1 MNIQMIAFTE
11 KGYRLAEELRTRWI
25 TASDTLCSVNAVDQ
39 DASRIGVGGQKAL
52 WHSDSA
58 VDQDVSRRGGGEQQ
72 VAGLSED
79 LYSSY
84 RGSSKELSQPPRIEL
99 HAKTEALPAISDPR
113 SLQDIVGEWFTK
125 PTGDTDVKRVSASD
139 FEEKPETCALGAGGL
154 EHGFESEKSD
164 ACEMDERTRDAGT
177 RRHPCD
183 AIIFVGATGIAVRAI
198 APFIHGKAVDPA
210 VLVIDE
216 AGRYVISLLSGH
228 LGGANALARTA
239 ASLIEAEPI
248 ITTATDAE
256 SAFAVDTF
264 AKENGFLLTDLRK
277 AKEVSAKVLRGEKL
291 RIYSDIPMER
301 LVQRPARHEAELVSA
316 QDIDRADIVIS
327 YRTHILK
334 PASEPDTGASDRPSD
349 ASETQHPAYQNA
361 ELSDARTDA
370 VQVHALLDRDSAASG
385 SLGISAHPA
394 EKSSQ
399 AIGLRLI
406 AKRVH
411 VGLGARKGVTQAEVA
426 AAVATCL
433 EDAGIDPR
441 AVVAIA
447 SIDLK
452 KQEAGILAYSYESG
466 VPFVTYTA
474 EELRTVEGAFAGSS
488 FVQSV
493 TGVANVCERAA
504 AYAAGRSGH
513 AEVLVHKTIHGNVT
527 TAVAVEA

>member
-25 TASDTLCSVNAVDQ
+25 TASDTLCSANAVDQ
-39 DASRIGVGGQKAL
+39 DASRRADRGQKAVG
-52 WHSDSA
+52 A
-58 VDQDVSRRGGGEQQ
+58 V
-72 VAGLSED
+72 
-79 LYSSY
+79 
-84 RGSSKELSQPPRIEL
+84 SQPLRIEL

-113 SLQDIVGEWFTK
+113 SLHEIVAEWFTK
-125 PTGDTDVKRVSASD
+125 SESNASMADTSVSDSKEDAETGAAGSGGAKRAWISENSCRYTSSECMGSD
-139 FEEKPETCALGAGGL
+139 
-154 EHGFESEKSD
+154 HS
-164 ACEMDERTRDAGT
+164 
-177 RRHPCD
+177 CD

-198 APFIHGKAVDPA
+198 APFICGKAVDPA

-301 LVQRPARHEAELVSA
+301 LVQRPARHEAELVPA

-334 PASEPDTGASDRPSD
+334 PAE
-349 ASETQHPAYQNA
+349 N
-361 ELSDARTDA
+361 
-370 VQVHALLDRDSAASG
+370 
-385 SLGISAHPA
+385 
-394 EKSSQ
+394 SSQ

-441 AVVAIA
+441 AVAA
-447 SIDLK
+447 LESIDLK

-474 EELRTVEGAFAGSS
+474 EELRTVEGAFVGSS

-504 AYAAGRSGH
+504 VYAAGRSGH

>member
-1 MNIQMIAFTE
+1 MNIQIIAFTE
-11 KGYRLAEELRTRWI
+11 KGYRLAEELRVRWI
-25 TASDTLCSVNAVDQ
+25 TAP
-39 DASRIGVGGQKAL
+39 DAWSSAN
-52 WHSDSA
+52 A
-58 VDQDVSRRGGGEQQ
+58 VDQDVSRSGARGQQ
-72 VAGLSED
+72 AVCPAA
-79 LYSSY
+79 
-84 RGSSKELSQPPRIEL
+84 QPPRIEL

-113 SLQDIVGEWFTK
+113 SLCDIVEEWFTK
-125 PTGDTDVKRVSASD
+125 
-139 FEEKPETCALGAGGL
+139 
-154 EHGFESEKSD
+154 SEV
-164 ACEMDERTRDAGT
+164 
-177 RRHPCD
+177 D

-198 APFIHGKAVDPA
+198 APFICGKTVDPA

-228 LGGANALARTA
+228 LGGANALARMA

-301 LVQRPARHEAELVSA
+301 LVQRPARHEAELVPA

-327 YRTHILK
+327 YQTHILK
-334 PASEPDTGASDRPSD
+334 
-349 ASETQHPAYQNA
+349 
-361 ELSDARTDA
+361 
-370 VQVHALLDRDSAASG
+370 
-385 SLGISAHPA
+385 PA

-441 AVVAIA
+441 AVVALA

-452 KQEAGILAYSYESG
+452 KQEAGILAYSYECG

>member
-11 KGYRLAEELRTRWI
+11 KGYRLAEQLRTRWI
-25 TASDTLCSVNAVDQ
+25 TASDTLGSANAVDQ
-39 DASRIGVGGQKAL
+39 DASRTGGGGQEAL
-52 WHSDSA
+52 WRSDPA
-58 VDQDVSRRGGGEQQ
+58 VDQDVSRAAVGGQQ
-72 VAGLSED
+72 AAGLSED
-79 LYSSY
+79 LHLSY
-84 RGSSKELSQPPRIEL
+84 RGSSKEVSQPPRIEL

-125 PTGDTDVKRVSASD
+125 PADDTDGKRVSLSD
-139 FEEKPETCALGAGGL
+139 FEEKPEICALGAGGL
-154 EHGFESEKSD
+154 EHGFESEKSG
-164 ACEMDERTRDAGT
+164 ACEMDARTRDAGT
-177 RRHPCD
+177 RHPCD

-198 APFIHGKAVDPA
+198 APFICGKAVDPA

-301 LVQRPARHEAELVSA
+301 LVQRPARHEAELVPA
-316 QDIDRADIVIS
+316 QEIDRADIVIS
-327 YRTHILK
+327 YRTK
-334 PASEPDTGASDRPSD
+334 
-349 ASETQHPAYQNA
+349 
-361 ELSDARTDA
+361 
-370 VQVHALLDRDSAASG
+370 LLN
-385 SLGISAHPA
+385 
-394 EKSSQ
+394 Q
-399 AIGLRLI
+399 ATGLRLI

-441 AVVAIA
+441 AVVALA

-513 AEVLVHKTIHGNVT
+513 AEVLVHKTIHGSVT

>member
-11 KGYRLAEELRTRWI
+11 KGYRLAEQLRTRWI
-25 TASDTLCSVNAVDQ
+25 TTADTLSSANAVDQ
-39 DASRIGVGGQKAL
+39 DASRAGGGQ
-52 WHSDSA
+52 
-58 VDQDVSRRGGGEQQ
+58 
-72 VAGLSED
+72 
-79 LYSSY
+79 
-84 RGSSKELSQPPRIEL
+84 PPCIEL

-125 PTGDTDVKRVSASD
+125 SA
-139 FEEKPETCALGAGGL
+139 A
-154 EHGFESEKSD
+154 
-164 ACEMDERTRDAGT
+164 
-177 RRHPCD
+177 D

-198 APFIHGKAVDPA
+198 APFICGKAVDPA

-301 LVQRPARHEAELVSA
+301 LVQRPARHEAELIPA

-334 PASEPDTGASDRPSD
+334 
-349 ASETQHPAYQNA
+349 
-361 ELSDARTDA
+361 
-370 VQVHALLDRDSAASG
+370 
-385 SLGISAHPA
+385 PA

-441 AVVAIA
+441 AVVALA

-474 EELRTVEGAFAGSS
+474 EEIRTVEGAFAGSS

>member
-11 KGYRLAEELRTRWI
+11 KGYRLAEQLRARWI
-25 TASDTLCSVNAVDQ
+25 TASDTLCSANAVDQ
-39 DASRIGVGGQKAL
+39 DASRTAAGG
-52 WHSDSA
+52 
-58 VDQDVSRRGGGEQQ
+58 QQ
-72 VAGLSED
+72 VAGFSED
-79 LYSSY
+79 LHSSY
-84 RGSSKELSQPPRIEL
+84 RGSSKEVSQPPRIEL
-99 HAKTEALPAISDPR
+99 HAKTEALPAIFDPR
-113 SLQDIVGEWFTK
+113 CLQDIVGEWFTK
-125 PTGDTDVKRVSASD
+125 PTGDTEGKRVSASSS
-139 FEEKPETCALGAGGL
+139 EEESGACVSGADGG
-154 EHGFESEKSD
+154 D
-164 ACEMDERTRDAGT
+164 RQ
-177 RRHPCD
+177 CD

-198 APFIHGKAVDPA
+198 APFICGKTVDPA

-301 LVQRPARHEAELVSA
+301 LVQRPARHEAELVPA

-334 PASEPDTGASDRPSD
+334 PASEPDAGASDRPSD

-370 VQVHALLDRDSAASG
+370 VQVHSLLDRDSAASG
-385 SLGISAHPA
+385 SLGISVHPT

-441 AVVAIA
+441 AVVALA

>member
-11 KGYRLAEELRTRWI
+11 KGYRLAEQLRARWI
-25 TASDTLCSVNAVDQ
+25 TAPDMET
-39 DASRIGVGGQKAL
+39 
-52 WHSDSA
+52 
-58 VDQDVSRRGGGEQQ
+58 
-72 VAGLSED
+72 
-79 LYSSY
+79 
-84 RGSSKELSQPPRIEL
+84 PRIEL

-125 PTGDTDVKRVSASD
+125 PAGDTVEMSVSLSD
-139 FEEKPETCALGAGGL
+139 DEEKPE
-154 EHGFESEKSD
+154 SD
-164 ACEMDERTRDAGT
+164 R
-177 RRHPCD
+177 PCD

-239 ASLIEAEPI
+239 AALIEAEPI

-301 LVQRPARHEAELVSA
+301 LVQRPARHEAELVPA
-316 QDIDRADIVIS
+316 QNIDHADIIIS
-327 YRTHILK
+327 YRTRILK
-334 PASEPDTGASDRPSD
+334 PASEPNVDDRPVK
-349 ASETQHPAYQNA
+349 ASETQHP
-361 ELSDARTDA
+361 L
-370 VQVHALLDRDSAASG
+370 
-385 SLGISAHPA
+385 
-394 EKSSQ
+394 EKMSQ
-399 AIGLRLI
+399 GIGLRLI

-441 AVVAIA
+441 AVVDLV

-452 KQEAGILAYSYESG
+452 KQEAGILAYSYERG

-474 EELRTVEGAFAGSS
+474 EELRTVEGAFAGSN

-504 AYAAGRSGH
+504 AFAAGRSGH

>member
-11 KGYRLAEELRTRWI
+11 KGYRLAEQLRARWI
-25 TASDTLCSVNAVDQ
+25 TASDTLCSANAVDQ
-39 DASRIGVGGQKAL
+39 DASRPAAGGQQA
-52 WHSDSA
+52 
-58 VDQDVSRRGGGEQQ
+58 
-72 VAGLSED
+72 AGLSED
-79 LYSSY
+79 LHSSC
-84 RGSSKELSQPPRIEL
+84 RGSSKEVSQPPRIEL

-125 PTGDTDVKRVSASD
+125 PTGGTDGKRVSASSS
-139 FEEKPETCALGAGGL
+139 EEEARACVSGAGG
-154 EHGFESEKSD
+154 SD
-164 ACEMDERTRDAGT
+164 RQ
-177 RRHPCD
+177 CD

-198 APFIHGKAVDPA
+198 APFICGKAVDPA

-301 LVQRPARHEAELVSA
+301 LVQRPARHEAELVPA

-327 YRTHILK
+327 YRTYILK
-334 PASEPDTGASDRPSD
+334 PAE
-349 ASETQHPAYQNA
+349 N
-361 ELSDARTDA
+361 
-370 VQVHALLDRDSAASG
+370 
-385 SLGISAHPA
+385 
-394 EKSSQ
+394 SSQ

-441 AVVAIA
+441 AVVALA

-474 EELRTVEGAFAGSS
+474 EELRTVEGAFVGSS

>member
-11 KGYRLAEELRTRWI
+11 KGYRLAEQLRERWI
-25 TASDTLCSVNAVDQ
+25 TASDAWCSANE
-39 DASRIGVGGQKAL
+39 
-52 WHSDSA
+52 
-58 VDQDVSRRGGGEQQ
+58 VDQDVSRTAAGVQQ
-72 VAGLSED
+72 AAWPANA
-79 LYSSY
+79 
-84 RGSSKELSQPPRIEL
+84 SQPPRIEL

-113 SLQDIVGEWFTK
+113 SLHEIVAEWFTK
-125 PTGDTDVKRVSASD
+125 PAADR
-139 FEEKPETCALGAGGL
+139 
-154 EHGFESEKSD
+154 
-164 ACEMDERTRDAGT
+164 
-177 RRHPCD
+177 PCD

-198 APFIHGKAVDPA
+198 APFISGKSVDPA

-239 ASLIEAEPI
+239 ASLIGAEPV

-256 SAFAVDTF
+256 GAFAVDTF

-301 LVQRPARHEAELVSA
+301 LVQRPARHEAELVPA
-316 QDIDRADIVIS
+316 QEIGRADIIIS
-327 YRTHILK
+327 YRTHMLN
-334 PASEPDTGASDRPSD
+334 PALPACNTDETASD
-349 ASETQHPAYQNA
+349 HPADAIQ
-361 ELSDARTDA
+361 LS
-370 VQVHALLDRDSAASG
+370 LSE
-385 SLGISAHPA
+385 HP
-394 EKSSQ
+394 STMQSQ
-399 AIGLRLI
+399 AIGLRLV
-406 AKRVH
+406 AKRIH

-426 AAVATCL
+426 AAVASCL

-441 AVVAIA
+441 AVVALD

-474 EELRTVEGAFAGSS
+474 EELRTVEGAFASSS

-504 AYAAGRSGH
+504 AFAAGRNGH

>member
-11 KGYRLAEELRTRWI
+11 KGYRLAEQLRTRWI
-25 TASDTLCSVNAVDQ
+25 TASDTLGSANAVDQ
-39 DASRIGVGGQKAL
+39 DASRTGGGGQEAL
-52 WHSDSA
+52 WHSDSV
-58 VDQDVSRRGGGEQQ
+58 VDQDVSRAAVGGQQ
-72 VAGLSED
+72 AAGLSED
-79 LYSSY
+79 LHLSY
-84 RGSSKELSQPPRIEL
+84 RGSSKEVSQPTRIEL

-125 PTGDTDVKRVSASD
+125 PADDTDGKRVSLSD
-139 FEEKPETCALGAGGL
+139 FEEKPEICALGAGGL
-154 EHGFESEKSD
+154 EHGFESEKSG
-164 ACEMDERTRDAGT
+164 ACEMDARTRDAGT
-177 RRHPCD
+177 RHPCD

-277 AKEVSAKVLRGEKL
+277 AKDVSAKVLRGEKL

-301 LVQRPARHEAELVSA
+301 LVQRPARHEAELVPA
-316 QDIDRADIVIS
+316 QEIDRADIVIS
-327 YRTHILK
+327 YRTK
-334 PASEPDTGASDRPSD
+334 
-349 ASETQHPAYQNA
+349 
-361 ELSDARTDA
+361 
-370 VQVHALLDRDSAASG
+370 LLN
-385 SLGISAHPA
+385 
-394 EKSSQ
+394 Q
-399 AIGLRLI
+399 ATGLRLI

-441 AVVAIA
+441 AVVALA

-513 AEVLVHKTIHGNVT
+513 AEVLVHKTIHGSVT

>member
-11 KGYRLAEELRTRWI
+11 KGYRLAEQLRTRWI
-25 TASDTLCSVNAVDQ
+25 TASDTLGSANAVDQ
-39 DASRIGVGGQKAL
+39 DASRRAAGGQQAL
-52 WHSDSA
+52 WHSDPA
-58 VDQDVSRRGGGEQQ
+58 VDQDVSRAAVGGQQ
-72 VAGLSED
+72 AAGLSED
-79 LYSSY
+79 LRSSY
-84 RGSSKELSQPPRIEL
+84 RGPSKEVSQPSRIEL

-125 PTGDTDVKRVSASD
+125 PTGGTDGKRVSLSD
-139 FEEKPETCALGAGGL
+139 FEEKPEICALGAGGL
-154 EHGFESEKSD
+154 EHGFESEKSG
-164 ACEMDERTRDAGT
+164 ACEMDARTRDAGT
-177 RRHPCD
+177 RHPCD

-198 APFIHGKAVDPA
+198 APFICGKAVDPA

-239 ASLIEAEPI
+239 ASLIDAEPI

-301 LVQRPARHEAELVSA
+301 LVQRPARHEAELVPA
-316 QDIDRADIVIS
+316 QEIDRADIVIS
-327 YRTHILK
+327 YRTK
-334 PASEPDTGASDRPSD
+334 
-349 ASETQHPAYQNA
+349 
-361 ELSDARTDA
+361 
-370 VQVHALLDRDSAASG
+370 LLNQG
-385 SLGISAHPA
+385 T
-394 EKSSQ
+394 
-399 AIGLRLI
+399 GLRLI

-441 AVVAIA
+441 AVVALA

-452 KQEAGILAYSYESG
+452 KQEAGILAYSYECG

-513 AEVLVHKTIHGNVT
+513 AEVLVHKTIHGSVT

>member
-1 MNIQMIAFTE
+1 MKIQMIAFTE

-25 TASDTLCSVNAVDQ
+25 TAPDACDSANAVDQ
-39 DASRIGVGGQKAL
+39 DASRTPAGGLQAA
-52 WHSDSA
+52 WPA
-58 VDQDVSRRGGGEQQ
+58 
-72 VAGLSED
+72 A
-79 LYSSY
+79 
-84 RGSSKELSQPPRIEL
+84 QPPRIEL
-99 HAKTEALPAISDPR
+99 HAKTEALPAISDSR
-113 SLQDIVGEWFTK
+113 SLHDIVGEWFTK
-125 PTGDTDVKRVSASD
+125 PAGDTDETGGSRSD
-139 FEEKPETCALGAGGL
+139 SEEK
-154 EHGFESEKSD
+154 SER
-164 ACEMDERTRDAGT
+164 CAGT
-177 RRHPCD
+177 ERPCD

-239 ASLIEAEPI
+239 ASLIEAEPV

-301 LVQRPARHEAELVSA
+301 LVQRPARHEAELVPA
-316 QDIDRADIVIS
+316 QDIDRADIIIS
-327 YRTHILK
+327 YRAK
-334 PASEPDTGASDRPSD
+334 
-349 ASETQHPAYQNA
+349 
-361 ELSDARTDA
+361 
-370 VQVHALLDRDSAASG
+370 LLN
-385 SLGISAHPA
+385 
-394 EKSSQ
+394 Q
-399 AIGLRLI
+399 ATGLRLI

-441 AVVAIA
+441 AVVDLV

-452 KQEAGILAYSYESG
+452 KQEAGILAYSYESD
-466 VPFVTYTA
+466 VPFVTFTA
-474 EELRTVEGAFAGSS
+474 EELRSVEGAFADSS

-504 AYAAGRSGH
+504 AFAAGRSGH

>member
-11 KGYRLAEELRTRWI
+11 KGYRLAEQLRTRWI
-25 TASDTLCSVNAVDQ
+25 TTPAALCVDNAVDQ
-39 DASRIGVGGQKAL
+39 DVFRAGGGGQQA
-52 WHSDSA
+52 
-58 VDQDVSRRGGGEQQ
+58 
-72 VAGLSED
+72 AGLSEV
-79 LYSSY
+79 
-84 RGSSKELSQPPRIEL
+84 SQPPYIEL

-113 SLQDIVGEWFTK
+113 SLQDIVAEWFAK
-125 PTGDTDVKRVSASD
+125 PTGGTDGKRVSASSS
-139 FEEKPETCALGAGGL
+139 EEEAGVCISGAGG
-154 EHGFESEKSD
+154 SD
-164 ACEMDERTRDAGT
+164 RQ
-177 RRHPCD
+177 CD

-198 APFIHGKAVDPA
+198 APFICGKAVDPA

-216 AGRYVISLLSGH
+216 AGRHVISLLSGH

-256 SAFAVDTF
+256 SAFTVDIF

-277 AKEVSAKVLRGEKL
+277 AKKVSAKVLRGEKL

-316 QDIDRADIVIS
+316 QDSDRADIVIS

-334 PASEPDTGASDRPSD
+334 PASEPDASASDRPSD
-349 ASETQHPAYQNA
+349 ASET
-361 ELSDARTDA
+361 RTDA
-370 VQVHALLDRDSAASG
+370 VQVHSLLDRDSAASG
-385 SLGISAHPA
+385 SLGISVHPT

-441 AVVAIA
+441 AVVALA

>member
-25 TASDTLCSVNAVDQ
+25 TASDTLGSANAVDRDASRRAAGGQEALWHSEPAVDQ
-39 DASRIGVGGQKAL
+39 DASRAAVGGQQA
-52 WHSDSA
+52 
-58 VDQDVSRRGGGEQQ
+58 
-72 VAGLSED
+72 AGLSED
-79 LYSSY
+79 LHLSY
-84 RGSSKELSQPPRIEL
+84 RGSSKEVSQPPRIEL

-125 PTGDTDVKRVSASD
+125 PADDTDGKRVSLSD
-139 FEEKPETCALGAGGL
+139 FEEKPEICALGAGGL
-154 EHGFESEKSD
+154 EHGFESEKSG
-164 ACEMDERTRDAGT
+164 ACEMDARTRDAGT
-177 RRHPCD
+177 RHPCD

-198 APFIHGKAVDPA
+198 APFICGKAVDPA

-327 YRTHILK
+327 YRTK
-334 PASEPDTGASDRPSD
+334 
-349 ASETQHPAYQNA
+349 
-361 ELSDARTDA
+361 
-370 VQVHALLDRDSAASG
+370 LLN
-385 SLGISAHPA
+385 
-394 EKSSQ
+394 Q
-399 AIGLRLI
+399 ATGLRLI

-441 AVVAIA
+441 AVVALA

-474 EELRTVEGAFAGSS
+474 EELQTVEGAFAGSS

-513 AEVLVHKTIHGNVT
+513 AEVLVHKTIHGSVT

>member
-25 TASDTLCSVNAVDQ
+25 TASDTLGSANAVDQ
-39 DASRIGVGGQKAL
+39 DASRTGGGGQEAL
-52 WHSDSA
+52 WHSDSV
-58 VDQDVSRRGGGEQQ
+58 VDQDVSRAAVGGQQ
-72 VAGLSED
+72 AAGLSED
-79 LYSSY
+79 LHLSY
-84 RGSSKELSQPPRIEL
+84 RGSSKEVSQPTRIEL

-125 PTGDTDVKRVSASD
+125 PADDTDGKRVSLSD
-139 FEEKPETCALGAGGL
+139 FEEKPEICALGAGGL
-154 EHGFESEKSD
+154 EHGFESEKSG
-164 ACEMDERTRDAGT
+164 ACEMDARTRDAGT
-177 RRHPCD
+177 RHPCD

-301 LVQRPARHEAELVSA
+301 LVHRPARHEAELVPA

-327 YRTHILK
+327 YRTK
-334 PASEPDTGASDRPSD
+334 
-349 ASETQHPAYQNA
+349 
-361 ELSDARTDA
+361 
-370 VQVHALLDRDSAASG
+370 LLN
-385 SLGISAHPA
+385 
-394 EKSSQ
+394 Q
-399 AIGLRLI
+399 ATGLRLI

-441 AVVAIA
+441 AVVALA

-513 AEVLVHKTIHGNVT
+513 AEVLVHKTIHGSVT

>member
-1 MNIQMIAFTE
+1 MKIQMIAFTE
-11 KGYRLAEELRTRWI
+11 KGYRLAEELRARWI
-25 TASDTLCSVNAVDQ
+25 TAP
-39 DASRIGVGGQKAL
+39 DAWSSAN
-52 WHSDSA
+52 A
-58 VDQDVSRRGGGEQQ
+58 VDQDVSRSGARGQQ
-72 VAGLSED
+72 AVCPAA
-79 LYSSY
+79 
-84 RGSSKELSQPPRIEL
+84 QPPRIEL

-113 SLQDIVGEWFTK
+113 SLHDIVGEWFTK
-125 PTGDTDVKRVSASD
+125 PAGDTDETGASRPD
-139 FEEKPETCALGAGGL
+139 FEEK
-154 EHGFESEKSD
+154 SER
-164 ACEMDERTRDAGT
+164 CAGT
-177 RRHPCD
+177 EHPCD

-198 APFIHGKAVDPA
+198 APFITGKAVDPA

-216 AGRYVISLLSGH
+216 VGRYVISLLSGH

-239 ASLIEAEPI
+239 AALIEAEPI

-301 LVQRPARHEAELVSA
+301 LVQRPARHEAELVPA
-316 QDIDRADIVIS
+316 QDIDHADIIIS

-334 PASEPDTGASDRPSD
+334 PASGADAYDRPSD
-349 ASETQHPAYQNA
+349 ASETQHPEYQNA
-361 ELSDARTDA
+361 ELSEARSDA
-370 VQVHALLDRDSAASG
+370 VQIHPLVDRDSAASA
-385 SLGISAHPA
+385 SLGISEHPS
-394 EKSSQ
+394 EKTSR

-433 EDAGIDPR
+433 KDAGIDPR
-441 AVVAIA
+441 AVVALA

-504 AYAAGRSGH
+504 AFAAGRSGH
-513 AEVLVHKTIHGNVT
+513 AEVMVHKTIHGNVT

>member
-11 KGYRLAEELRTRWI
+11 KGYRLAEQLRTRWI
-25 TASDTLCSVNAVDQ
+25 TTADTLSSANAVDR
-39 DASRIGVGGQKAL
+39 DASRAGGGQ
-52 WHSDSA
+52 
-58 VDQDVSRRGGGEQQ
+58 
-72 VAGLSED
+72 
-79 LYSSY
+79 
-84 RGSSKELSQPPRIEL
+84 PPCIEL
-99 HAKTEALPAISDPR
+99 HAKTEALPEISDPR
-113 SLQDIVGEWFTK
+113 SLHDIVGEWFTK
-125 PTGDTDVKRVSASD
+125 SA
-139 FEEKPETCALGAGGL
+139 A
-154 EHGFESEKSD
+154 
-164 ACEMDERTRDAGT
+164 
-177 RRHPCD
+177 D

-198 APFIHGKAVDPA
+198 APFICGKAVDPA

-228 LGGANALARTA
+228 LGGANALARAA
-239 ASLIEAEPI
+239 ASLIDAEPI

-301 LVQRPARHEAELVSA
+301 LVQRPARHEAELVPA
-316 QDIDRADIVIS
+316 QEIDHADIVIS

-334 PASEPDTGASDRPSD
+334 
-349 ASETQHPAYQNA
+349 
-361 ELSDARTDA
+361 
-370 VQVHALLDRDSAASG
+370 
-385 SLGISAHPA
+385 PA

-433 EDAGIDPR
+433 EDAGIDQR
-441 AVVAIA
+441 AVVALA

>member
-11 KGYRLAEELRTRWI
+11 KGYRLAEQLRTRWI
-25 TASDTLCSVNAVDQ
+25 TASDTLCSANAVDR
-39 DASRIGVGGQKAL
+39 DASRA
-52 WHSDSA
+52 
-58 VDQDVSRRGGGEQQ
+58 GGG
-72 VAGLSED
+72 
-79 LYSSY
+79 
-84 RGSSKELSQPPRIEL
+84 QPPRIEL

-113 SLQDIVGEWFTK
+113 SLHEIVAEWFTK
-125 PTGDTDVKRVSASD
+125 PADDTDGKSVSLSD
-139 FEEKPETCALGAGGL
+139 FEEKPEICALGAGGL
-154 EHGFESEKSD
+154 EHGFESEKSG
-164 ACEMDERTRDAGT
+164 ACEMDARTRDAGT
-177 RRHPCD
+177 RHPCD

-198 APFIHGKAVDPA
+198 APFICGKAVDPA

-301 LVQRPARHEAELVSA
+301 LVQRPARHEAELIPA
-316 QDIDRADIVIS
+316 QEIDRADIVIS

-334 PASEPDTGASDRPSD
+334 
-349 ASETQHPAYQNA
+349 
-361 ELSDARTDA
+361 
-370 VQVHALLDRDSAASG
+370 
-385 SLGISAHPA
+385 PA

-433 EDAGIDPR
+433 EDADIDPR
-441 AVVAIA
+441 AVVALA

>member
-11 KGYRLAEELRTRWI
+11 KGYRLAEQLRTRWI
-25 TASDTLCSVNAVDQ
+25 TTPDMLCSANAVDQ
-39 DASRIGVGGQKAL
+39 DASRSAAGGQQALWRSDPAVNQDASRRAAGGQKAV
-52 WHSDSA
+52 WA
-58 VDQDVSRRGGGEQQ
+58 V
-72 VAGLSED
+72 
-79 LYSSY
+79 
-84 RGSSKELSQPPRIEL
+84 SQPPRIEL

-125 PTGDTDVKRVSASD
+125 SA
-139 FEEKPETCALGAGGL
+139 AN
-154 EHGFESEKSD
+154 
-164 ACEMDERTRDAGT
+164 
-177 RRHPCD
+177 

-198 APFIHGKAVDPA
+198 APFICGKTVDPA

-228 LGGANALARTA
+228 LGGANVLARTA

-334 PASEPDTGASDRPSD
+334 SASEPDAGASDRPSD

-370 VQVHALLDRDSAASG
+370 VQIHHLVDRDSEPSTASG
-385 SLGISAHPA
+385 SLGVSAHPS
-394 EKSSQ
+394 EKASQ

-441 AVVAIA
+441 AVVALA

>member
-11 KGYRLAEELRTRWI
+11 KGYRLAEQLRARWI
-25 TASDTLCSVNAVDQ
+25 TAPDMET
-39 DASRIGVGGQKAL
+39 
-52 WHSDSA
+52 
-58 VDQDVSRRGGGEQQ
+58 
-72 VAGLSED
+72 
-79 LYSSY
+79 
-84 RGSSKELSQPPRIEL
+84 PRIEL

-125 PTGDTDVKRVSASD
+125 PAGDTVEMSVSLSD
-139 FEEKPETCALGAGGL
+139 DEEKPE
-154 EHGFESEKSD
+154 SD
-164 ACEMDERTRDAGT
+164 R
-177 RRHPCD
+177 PCD

-239 ASLIEAEPI
+239 ASLIEAKPI

-301 LVQRPARHEAELVSA
+301 LVQRPARHEAELVPA
-316 QDIDRADIVIS
+316 QDIDHADIIIS
-327 YRTHILK
+327 YRTRILK
-334 PASEPDTGASDRPSD
+334 PASEPNVDDRPVK
-349 ASETQHPAYQNA
+349 ASETQHP
-361 ELSDARTDA
+361 L
-370 VQVHALLDRDSAASG
+370 
-385 SLGISAHPA
+385 
-394 EKSSQ
+394 EKMSQ
-399 AIGLRLI
+399 GIGLRLI

-441 AVVAIA
+441 AVVDLV

-452 KQEAGILAYSYESG
+452 KQEAGILAYSYERG

-474 EELRTVEGAFAGSS
+474 EELRTVEGAFAGSN

-504 AYAAGRSGH
+504 AFAAGRSGH

>member
-25 TASDTLCSVNAVDQ
+25 TASDTLCSANAVDQ
-39 DASRIGVGGQKAL
+39 DASQA
-52 WHSDSA
+52 
-58 VDQDVSRRGGGEQQ
+58 GGGGQQ
-72 VAGLSED
+72 VADLSED
-79 LYSSY
+79 LYSSH

-113 SLQDIVGEWFTK
+113 SLQDIVGEWFAK
-125 PTGDTDVKRVSASD
+125 PTGGTDGKRVSASGS
-139 FEEKPETCALGAGGL
+139 EEEAGACVSGTGG
-154 EHGFESEKSD
+154 SD
-164 ACEMDERTRDAGT
+164 RS
-177 RRHPCD
+177 CD

-334 PASEPDTGASDRPSD
+334 PA
-349 ASETQHPAYQNA
+349 
-361 ELSDARTDA
+361 
-370 VQVHALLDRDSAASG
+370 
-385 SLGISAHPA
+385 

-441 AVVAIA
+441 AVVALA

-452 KQEAGILAYSYESG
+452 KQETGILAYSYESG

>member
-1 MNIQMIAFTE
+1 MKIQMIAFTE
-11 KGYRLAEELRTRWI
+11 KGYRLAEQLRMRWI
-25 TASDTLCSVNAVDQ
+25 TAPATLDAANAVDQ
-39 DASRIGVGGQKAL
+39 DASRAAARGL
-52 WHSDSA
+52 
-58 VDQDVSRRGGGEQQ
+58 QDAWPAAQS
-72 VAGLSED
+72 
-79 LYSSY
+79 
-84 RGSSKELSQPPRIEL
+84 PRIEL

-113 SLQDIVGEWFTK
+113 SLHDIVAEWFTK
-125 PTGDTDVKRVSASD
+125 SEGDMDRTSVSLSVSEEESDVCV
-139 FEEKPETCALGAGGL
+139 PGAGGP
-154 EHGFESEKSD
+154 EHGLESEKSA
-164 ACEMDERTRDAGT
+164 ACEMGEMARDAGT
-177 RRHPCD
+177 RHPCD

-198 APFIHGKAVDPA
+198 APFITGKAVDPA

-228 LGGANALARTA
+228 LGGANALAHTA

-291 RIYSDIPMER
+291 RIYSDIPMEL
-301 LVQRPARHEAELVSA
+301 LVQRPARHEAELVPA
-316 QDIDRADIVIS
+316 QEIDRADIIIS
-327 YRTHILK
+327 YRAK
-334 PASEPDTGASDRPSD
+334 
-349 ASETQHPAYQNA
+349 
-361 ELSDARTDA
+361 
-370 VQVHALLDRDSAASG
+370 LLN
-385 SLGISAHPA
+385 
-394 EKSSQ
+394 Q
-399 AIGLRLI
+399 ATGLRLI

-433 EDAGIDPR
+433 EDTGIDPR
-441 AVVAIA
+441 AVVDLV

-504 AYAAGRSGH
+504 AFAAGRSGH

>member
-11 KGYRLAEELRTRWI
+11 KGYRLAEQLRTRWI
-25 TASDTLCSVNAVDQ
+25 TTADTLCSANAVDQ
-39 DASRIGVGGQKAL
+39 DASRAGGGQ
-52 WHSDSA
+52 
-58 VDQDVSRRGGGEQQ
+58 
-72 VAGLSED
+72 
-79 LYSSY
+79 
-84 RGSSKELSQPPRIEL
+84 PPCIEL
-99 HAKTEALPAISDPR
+99 HAKTDALPAISDPR
-113 SLQDIVGEWFTK
+113 SLHEIVAEWFTK
-125 PTGDTDVKRVSASD
+125 PTGGTDGKRVSLSSS
-139 FEEKPETCALGAGGL
+139 EEKSSACVSGAGG
-154 EHGFESEKSD
+154 SD
-164 ACEMDERTRDAGT
+164 RS
-177 RRHPCD
+177 CD

-198 APFIHGKAVDPA
+198 APFICGKAVDPA

-264 AKENGFLLTDLRK
+264 AKENGFLLTDLQK

-291 RIYSDIPMER
+291 RIYSDIQMER

-334 PASEPDTGASDRPSD
+334 PT
-349 ASETQHPAYQNA
+349 
-361 ELSDARTDA
+361 
-370 VQVHALLDRDSAASG
+370 
-385 SLGISAHPA
+385 
-394 EKSSQ
+394 EKLSQ

-441 AVVAIA
+441 AVVALA

-474 EELRTVEGAFAGSS
+474 EELRTVEGTFAGSS

>member
-11 KGYRLAEELRTRWI
+11 KGYRLAEQLRTRWI
-25 TASDTLCSVNAVDQ
+25 TTPAALCVDNAVDQ
-39 DASRIGVGGQKAL
+39 DVFRAGGGGQQ
-52 WHSDSA
+52 A
-58 VDQDVSRRGGGEQQ
+58 VWAV
-72 VAGLSED
+72 
-79 LYSSY
+79 
-84 RGSSKELSQPPRIEL
+84 SQPPRIEL

-113 SLQDIVGEWFTK
+113 SLQDIVAEWFTK
-125 PTGDTDVKRVSASD
+125 PADDTDGKRVSLSD
-139 FEEKPETCALGAGGL
+139 FEEKSEICALGAGGL
-154 EHGFESEKSD
+154 EHGFESEKSGD
-164 ACEMDERTRDAGT
+164 CEMDARTRDAGT
-177 RRHPCD
+177 RHPCD

-198 APFIHGKAVDPA
+198 APFICGKAVDPA

-216 AGRYVISLLSGH
+216 AGRHVISLLSGH

-264 AKENGFLLTDLRK
+264 AKENGFLLTNLRK

-334 PASEPDTGASDRPSD
+334 PA
-349 ASETQHPAYQNA
+349 
-361 ELSDARTDA
+361 
-370 VQVHALLDRDSAASG
+370 
-385 SLGISAHPA
+385 

-441 AVVAIA
+441 AVVALA

-452 KQEAGILAYSYESG
+452 KQEEGILAYSYESG

-504 AYAAGRSGH
+504 AFAAGRSGH

>member
-11 KGYRLAEELRTRWI
+11 KGYRLAEQLRTRWI
-25 TASDTLCSVNAVDQ
+25 TTPDMLCSANAVDQ
-39 DASRIGVGGQKAL
+39 DASRAGGGQ
-52 WHSDSA
+52 
-58 VDQDVSRRGGGEQQ
+58 
-72 VAGLSED
+72 
-79 LYSSY
+79 
-84 RGSSKELSQPPRIEL
+84 PPCIEL

-113 SLQDIVGEWFTK
+113 SLHEIVAEWFTK
-125 PTGDTDVKRVSASD
+125 PADDTDGKRVSASSS
-139 FEEKPETCALGAGGL
+139 EEESGACVSGADGG
-154 EHGFESEKSD
+154 D
-164 ACEMDERTRDAGT
+164 RQ
-177 RRHPCD
+177 CD

-198 APFIHGKAVDPA
+198 APFICGKAVDPA

-291 RIYSDIPMER
+291 RIYSDIPLER

-334 PASEPDTGASDRPSD
+334 PT
-349 ASETQHPAYQNA
+349 
-361 ELSDARTDA
+361 
-370 VQVHALLDRDSAASG
+370 
-385 SLGISAHPA
+385 

-411 VGLGARKGVTQAEVA
+411 IGLGARKGVTQAEVA
-426 AAVATCL
+426 AAVVTCL

-441 AVVAIA
+441 AVAALA

-452 KQEAGILAYSYESG
+452 KQEAGILVYSYESG

>member
-11 KGYRLAEELRTRWI
+11 KGYRLAEQLRTRWI
-25 TASDTLCSVNAVDQ
+25 TASDTLGSANAVDQ
-39 DASRIGVGGQKAL
+39 DASRTGGGGQEAL
-52 WHSDSA
+52 WHSDSV
-58 VDQDVSRRGGGEQQ
+58 VDQDVSRAAVGGQQ
-72 VAGLSED
+72 AAGLSED
-79 LYSSY
+79 LHLSY
-84 RGSSKELSQPPRIEL
+84 RGSSKEVSQPPRIEL

-125 PTGDTDVKRVSASD
+125 PADDTDGKRVSLSD
-139 FEEKPETCALGAGGL
+139 FEEKPEICALGAGGL
-154 EHGFESEKSD
+154 EHGFESEKSG
-164 ACEMDERTRDAGT
+164 ACEMDARTRDAGT
-177 RRHPCD
+177 RHPCD

-277 AKEVSAKVLRGEKL
+277 AKDVSAKVLRGEKL

-301 LVQRPARHEAELVSA
+301 LVHRPARHEAELVPA

-327 YRTHILK
+327 YRTK
-334 PASEPDTGASDRPSD
+334 
-349 ASETQHPAYQNA
+349 
-361 ELSDARTDA
+361 
-370 VQVHALLDRDSAASG
+370 LLN
-385 SLGISAHPA
+385 
-394 EKSSQ
+394 Q
-399 AIGLRLI
+399 ATGLRLI

-441 AVVAIA
+441 AVVALA

-513 AEVLVHKTIHGNVT
+513 AEVLVHKTIHGSVT

>member
-11 KGYRLAEELRTRWI
+11 KGYRLAEQLRTRWI
-25 TASDTLCSVNAVDQ
+25 TASDTLCSANAVDR
-39 DASRIGVGGQKAL
+39 DASRTAAGGQQ
-52 WHSDSA
+52 A
-58 VDQDVSRRGGGEQQ
+58 VWAV
-72 VAGLSED
+72 
-79 LYSSY
+79 
-84 RGSSKELSQPPRIEL
+84 SQPPYIEL

-125 PTGDTDVKRVSASD
+125 PADDTDGKRVSASSS
-139 FEEKPETCALGAGGL
+139 EEEAGVCISGAGG
-154 EHGFESEKSD
+154 SD
-164 ACEMDERTRDAGT
+164 RQ
-177 RRHPCD
+177 CD

-198 APFIHGKAVDPA
+198 APFICGKAVDPA

-334 PASEPDTGASDRPSD
+334 PA
-349 ASETQHPAYQNA
+349 
-361 ELSDARTDA
+361 
-370 VQVHALLDRDSAASG
+370 
-385 SLGISAHPA
+385 

-433 EDAGIDPR
+433 GDAGIDPR
-441 AVVAIA
+441 AVVALA

-504 AYAAGRSGH
+504 AFAAGRSGH

>member
-25 TASDTLCSVNAVDQ
+25 TASDTLCSANAVDQ
-39 DASRIGVGGQKAL
+39 DASR
-52 WHSDSA
+52 S
-58 VDQDVSRRGGGEQQ
+58 GGGGQQ
-72 VAGLSED
+72 VADLSED

-84 RGSSKELSQPPRIEL
+84 RGSSKDVSQPPRIEL

-113 SLQDIVGEWFTK
+113 CLQDIVGEWFAK
-125 PTGDTDVKRVSASD
+125 PTGGTDGKRVSASSS
-139 FEEKPETCALGAGGL
+139 EEKSSACVSGAGG
-154 EHGFESEKSD
+154 SD
-164 ACEMDERTRDAGT
+164 RS
-177 RRHPCD
+177 CD

-198 APFIHGKAVDPA
+198 APFICGKAVDPA

-228 LGGANALARTA
+228 LGGANVLARTA

-277 AKEVSAKVLRGEKL
+277 AKAVSAKVLRGEKL

-301 LVQRPARHEAELVSA
+301 LVQRPARHEAELVPA

-334 PASEPDTGASDRPSD
+334 PAE
-349 ASETQHPAYQNA
+349 N
-361 ELSDARTDA
+361 
-370 VQVHALLDRDSAASG
+370 
-385 SLGISAHPA
+385 
-394 EKSSQ
+394 SSQ

-441 AVVAIA
+441 AVVALA

>member
-25 TASDTLCSVNAVDQ
+25 TASDTLGSANAVDQ
-39 DASRIGVGGQKAL
+39 DASRTGGGGQEAL
-52 WHSDSA
+52 WHSDSV
-58 VDQDVSRRGGGEQQ
+58 VDQDVSRAAVGGQQ
-72 VAGLSED
+72 AAGLSED
-79 LYSSY
+79 LHLSY
-84 RGSSKELSQPPRIEL
+84 RGSSKEVSQPPRIEL

-125 PTGDTDVKRVSASD
+125 PADDTDGKRVSLSD
-139 FEEKPETCALGAGGL
+139 FEEKPEIFALGAGGL
-154 EHGFESEKSD
+154 EHGFESEKSG
-164 ACEMDERTRDAGT
+164 ACEMDARTRDAGT
-177 RRHPCD
+177 RHPCD

-198 APFIHGKAVDPA
+198 APFICGKAVDPA

-301 LVQRPARHEAELVSA
+301 LVHRPARHEAELVPA
-316 QDIDRADIVIS
+316 QEIDRADIVIS
-327 YRTHILK
+327 YRTK
-334 PASEPDTGASDRPSD
+334 
-349 ASETQHPAYQNA
+349 
-361 ELSDARTDA
+361 
-370 VQVHALLDRDSAASG
+370 LLN
-385 SLGISAHPA
+385 
-394 EKSSQ
+394 Q
-399 AIGLRLI
+399 ATGLRLI

-441 AVVAIA
+441 AVVALA

-513 AEVLVHKTIHGNVT
+513 AEVLVHKTIHGSVT

>member
-11 KGYRLAEELRTRWI
+11 KGYRLAEQLRTRWI
-25 TASDTLCSVNAVDQ
+25 TASDTLGSANAVDQ
-39 DASRIGVGGQKAL
+39 DASRTGGGGQEAL
-52 WHSDSA
+52 WHSDSV
-58 VDQDVSRRGGGEQQ
+58 VDQDVSRAAVGGQQ
-72 VAGLSED
+72 AAGLSED
-79 LYSSY
+79 LHLSY
-84 RGSSKELSQPPRIEL
+84 RGSSKEVSQPPRIEL

-125 PTGDTDVKRVSASD
+125 PADDTDGKRVSLSD
-139 FEEKPETCALGAGGL
+139 FEEKPEICALGAGGL
-154 EHGFESEKSD
+154 EHGFESEKSG
-164 ACEMDERTRDAGT
+164 ACEMDARTRDAGT
-177 RRHPCD
+177 RHPCD

-198 APFIHGKAVDPA
+198 APFICGKAVDPA

-301 LVQRPARHEAELVSA
+301 LVHRPARHEAELVPA

-327 YRTHILK
+327 YRTK
-334 PASEPDTGASDRPSD
+334 
-349 ASETQHPAYQNA
+349 
-361 ELSDARTDA
+361 
-370 VQVHALLDRDSAASG
+370 LLN
-385 SLGISAHPA
+385 
-394 EKSSQ
+394 Q
-399 AIGLRLI
+399 ATGLRLI

-441 AVVAIA
+441 AVVALA

-513 AEVLVHKTIHGNVT
+513 AEVLVHKSIHGNVT

>member
-25 TASDTLCSVNAVDQ
+25 TASDTLCSANAVDR
-39 DASRIGVGGQKAL
+39 DASRTAAGGQK
-52 WHSDSA
+52 
-58 VDQDVSRRGGGEQQ
+58 

-79 LYSSY
+79 LHSSY
-84 RGSSKELSQPPRIEL
+84 RGSSKEVSQPPRIEL
-99 HAKTEALPAISDPR
+99 HAKTEALPAISDSR
-113 SLQDIVGEWFTK
+113 SLQDIVGEWFMK
-125 PTGDTDVKRVSASD
+125 PTGGTDGKRVSASSS
-139 FEEKPETCALGAGGL
+139 EEEAGVCVSGAGG
-154 EHGFESEKSD
+154 SD
-164 ACEMDERTRDAGT
+164 RQ
-177 RRHPCD
+177 CD

-198 APFIHGKAVDPA
+198 APFICGKAVDPA

-301 LVQRPARHEAELVSA
+301 LVQRPARHEAELVPA

-334 PASEPDTGASDRPSD
+334 PAE
-349 ASETQHPAYQNA
+349 N
-361 ELSDARTDA
+361 
-370 VQVHALLDRDSAASG
+370 
-385 SLGISAHPA
+385 
-394 EKSSQ
+394 SSQ

-441 AVVAIA
+441 AVVALA

>member
-11 KGYRLAEELRTRWI
+11 KGYRLAEQLRARWI
-25 TASDTLCSVNAVDQ
+25 TASDTLCSANAVDQ
-39 DASRIGVGGQKAL
+39 DASRT
-52 WHSDSA
+52 
-58 VDQDVSRRGGGEQQ
+58 GGG
-72 VAGLSED
+72 
-79 LYSSY
+79 
-84 RGSSKELSQPPRIEL
+84 QPPRIEL

-113 SLQDIVGEWFTK
+113 CLQDIVGEWFAK
-125 PTGDTDVKRVSASD
+125 PTGGTDGKRVSASSS
-139 FEEKPETCALGAGGL
+139 EEKSSACVSGAGG
-154 EHGFESEKSD
+154 SD
-164 ACEMDERTRDAGT
+164 RS
-177 RRHPCD
+177 CD

-198 APFIHGKAVDPA
+198 APFICGKAVDPA

-228 LGGANALARTA
+228 LGGANVLARTA

-301 LVQRPARHEAELVSA
+301 LVQRPARHEAELVPA

-334 PASEPDTGASDRPSD
+334 PAE
-349 ASETQHPAYQNA
+349 N
-361 ELSDARTDA
+361 
-370 VQVHALLDRDSAASG
+370 
-385 SLGISAHPA
+385 
-394 EKSSQ
+394 SSQ

-441 AVVAIA
+441 AVVALA

>member
-1 MNIQMIAFTE
+1 MKIQMIAFTE
-11 KGYRLAEELRTRWI
+11 KGYRLAEELRARWI
-25 TASDTLCSVNAVDQ
+25 TAP
-39 DASRIGVGGQKAL
+39 DAWSSAN
-52 WHSDSA
+52 A
-58 VDQDVSRRGGGEQQ
+58 VDQDVSRSGAREQQ
-72 VAGLSED
+72 AVCPAV
-79 LYSSY
+79 
-84 RGSSKELSQPPRIEL
+84 QPPRIEL
-99 HAKTEALPAISDPR
+99 HAKTEALPVISDPR
-113 SLQDIVGEWFTK
+113 SLHDIVAEWFMK
-125 PTGDTDVKRVSASD
+125 PAGDAERTSVSLSVS
-139 FEEKPETCALGAGGL
+139 EEESGVCVPGAGGSK
-154 EHGFESEKSD
+154 HGLESEKSGV
-164 ACEMDERTRDAGT
+164 CEMDERTRDAGT
-177 RRHPCD
+177 RHPCD

-198 APFIHGKAVDPA
+198 APFITGKAVDPA

-239 ASLIEAEPI
+239 AALIGAEPI

-291 RIYSDIPMER
+291 CIYSDIPMER
-301 LVQRPARHEAELVSA
+301 LVQRPARHEAELVPV

-327 YRTHILK
+327 YRMYILK
-334 PASEPDTGASDRPSD
+334 LASEP
-349 ASETQHPAYQNA
+349 QHP
-361 ELSDARTDA
+361 ETRTDA
-370 VQVHALLDRDSAASG
+370 VQIHHMTDRDSEPSAASS
-385 SLGISAHPA
+385 SLGISKHTS
-394 EKSSQ
+394 EKASQ
-399 AIGLRLI
+399 GIGLRLI

-441 AVVAIA
+441 AVVDLV

-466 VPFVTYTA
+466 VPFVTFTA
-474 EELRTVEGAFAGSS
+474 EELRSVEGTFAGSS

-504 AYAAGRSGH
+504 AFAAGQSGH

>member
-1 MNIQMIAFTE
+1 MNIQIIAFTE
-11 KGYRLAEELRTRWI
+11 KGYRLAEELRARWI
-25 TASDTLCSVNAVDQ
+25 TAP
-39 DASRIGVGGQKAL
+39 DAEAPLIQ
-52 WHSDSA
+52 
-58 VDQDVSRRGGGEQQ
+58 
-72 VAGLSED
+72 
-79 LYSSY
+79 
-84 RGSSKELSQPPRIEL
+84 L
-99 HAKTEALPAISDPR
+99 HAKTEALPMISDPR
-113 SLQDIVGEWFTK
+113 SLHDIVGEWFTK
-125 PTGDTDVKRVSASD
+125 PAGDTDETGGSRSD
-139 FEEKPETCALGAGGL
+139 SEEK
-154 EHGFESEKSD
+154 SER
-164 ACEMDERTRDAGT
+164 CAGT
-177 RRHPCD
+177 ERPCD

-239 ASLIEAEPI
+239 AALIEAEPI

-301 LVQRPARHEAELVSA
+301 LVQRPARHEAELVPA

-327 YRTHILK
+327 YRTK
-334 PASEPDTGASDRPSD
+334 
-349 ASETQHPAYQNA
+349 
-361 ELSDARTDA
+361 
-370 VQVHALLDRDSAASG
+370 LLN
-385 SLGISAHPA
+385 
-394 EKSSQ
+394 Q
-399 AIGLRLI
+399 ATGLRLL

-411 VGLGARKGVTQAEVA
+411 VGLGARKGVTQTEVA
-426 AAVATCL
+426 AAVDTCL

-441 AVVAIA
+441 AVVALA

-504 AYAAGRSGH
+504 AFAAGRSGH

>member
-25 TASDTLCSVNAVDQ
+25 TASDTLCSANAVDQ
-39 DASRIGVGGQKAL
+39 DASRT
-52 WHSDSA
+52 
-58 VDQDVSRRGGGEQQ
+58 GGG
-72 VAGLSED
+72 
-79 LYSSY
+79 
-84 RGSSKELSQPPRIEL
+84 QPPRIEL

-113 SLQDIVGEWFTK
+113 SLQDIVGEWFAK
-125 PTGDTDVKRVSASD
+125 PTGGTDGKRVSASGS
-139 FEEKPETCALGAGGL
+139 EEEAGACVSGTGG
-154 EHGFESEKSD
+154 SD
-164 ACEMDERTRDAGT
+164 RSCN
-177 RRHPCD
+177 

-239 ASLIEAEPI
+239 ASMIEAEPI

-277 AKEVSAKVLRGEKL
+277 AKAVSAKVLRGEKL

-334 PASEPDTGASDRPSD
+334 PA
-349 ASETQHPAYQNA
+349 
-361 ELSDARTDA
+361 
-370 VQVHALLDRDSAASG
+370 
-385 SLGISAHPA
+385 

-441 AVVAIA
+441 AVVALA

-527 TAVAVEA
+527 TAVAVEV

>member
-11 KGYRLAEELRTRWI
+11 KGYRLAEQLRTRWI
-25 TASDTLCSVNAVDQ
+25 TTSDTLGSANAVDQ
-39 DASRIGVGGQKAL
+39 DASRTGGGGQEAL
-52 WHSDSA
+52 WHSDSV
-58 VDQDVSRRGGGEQQ
+58 VDQDVSRAAVGGQQ
-72 VAGLSED
+72 AAGLSED
-79 LYSSY
+79 LHLSY
-84 RGSSKELSQPPRIEL
+84 RGSSKEVSQPPRIEL

-125 PTGDTDVKRVSASD
+125 PADDTDGKRVSLSD
-139 FEEKPETCALGAGGL
+139 FEEKPEICALGAGGL
-154 EHGFESEKSD
+154 EHGFESEKSG
-164 ACEMDERTRDAGT
+164 ACEMDARTRDAGT
-177 RRHPCD
+177 RHPCD

-198 APFIHGKAVDPA
+198 APFIHGKAVEPA

-301 LVQRPARHEAELVSA
+301 LVQRPARHEAELVPA
-316 QDIDRADIVIS
+316 QEIDRADIVIS
-327 YRTHILK
+327 YRTK
-334 PASEPDTGASDRPSD
+334 
-349 ASETQHPAYQNA
+349 
-361 ELSDARTDA
+361 
-370 VQVHALLDRDSAASG
+370 LLN
-385 SLGISAHPA
+385 
-394 EKSSQ
+394 Q
-399 AIGLRLI
+399 ATGLRLI

-441 AVVAIA
+441 AVVALA

-513 AEVLVHKTIHGNVT
+513 AEVLVHKSIHGNVT

>member
-1 MNIQMIAFTE
+1 MRAGASAAAF
-11 KGYRLAEELRTRWI
+11 GSGSGLWHGFIVHAAGRA
-25 TASDTLCSVNAVDQ
+25 
-39 DASRIGVGGQKAL
+39 RIPGDRRRSVGGYA
-52 WHSDSA
+52 
-58 VDQDVSRRGGGEQQ
+58 GGGRAEG
-72 VAGLSED
+72 AGAA
-79 LYSSY
+79 
-84 RGSSKELSQPPRIEL
+84 GGQPPCIEL

-113 SLQDIVGEWFTK
+113 SLHEIVAEWFTK
-125 PTGDTDVKRVSASD
+125 SA
-139 FEEKPETCALGAGGL
+139 A
-154 EHGFESEKSD
+154 
-164 ACEMDERTRDAGT
+164 
-177 RRHPCD
+177 D
-183 AIIFVGATGIAVRAI
+183 AIIFVGATGIAVRTI
-198 APFIHGKAVDPA
+198 APVICGKAVDPA

-264 AKENGFLLTDLRK
+264 AKENGFFLTDLRK

-301 LVQRPARHEAELVSA
+301 LVQRPARHEAELVPA
-316 QDIDRADIVIS
+316 QEIDRADIVIS

-334 PASEPDTGASDRPSD
+334 
-349 ASETQHPAYQNA
+349 
-361 ELSDARTDA
+361 
-370 VQVHALLDRDSAASG
+370 
-385 SLGISAHPA
+385 PA

-441 AVVAIA
+441 AVVALA

>member
-1 MNIQMIAFTE
+1 MKIQMIAFTE
-11 KGYRLAEELRTRWI
+11 KGYRLAELLRARWI
-25 TASDTLCSVNAVDQ
+25 TAP
-39 DASRIGVGGQKAL
+39 DADAPLI
-52 WHSDSA
+52 H
-58 VDQDVSRRGGGEQQ
+58 
-72 VAGLSED
+72 
-79 LYSSY
+79 
-84 RGSSKELSQPPRIEL
+84 L

-113 SLQDIVGEWFTK
+113 SLHDIVGEWFMK
-125 PTGDTDVKRVSASD
+125 S
-139 FEEKPETCALGAGGL
+139 ET
-154 EHGFESEKSD
+154 
-164 ACEMDERTRDAGT
+164 
-177 RRHPCD
+177 D

-198 APFIHGKAVDPA
+198 APFITGKAVDPA

-239 ASLIEAEPI
+239 ASLIEAEPV

-256 SAFAVDTF
+256 NAFAVDTF

-277 AKEVSAKVLRGEKL
+277 AKEMSAKVLRGEKL

-301 LVQRPARHEAELVSA
+301 LVQRPARHEAELVPA

-334 PASEPDTGASDRPSD
+334 LASEPDADISARPID
-349 ASETQHPAYQNA
+349 ASEPQHP
-361 ELSDARTDA
+361 ETRTDA
-370 VQVHALLDRDSAASG
+370 VQIHPMTDRDSESSAASS
-385 SLGISAHPA
+385 SLGISKHTS
-394 EKSSQ
+394 EKASQ
-399 AIGLRLI
+399 GIGLRLI

-441 AVVAIA
+441 AVVDLV

-466 VPFVTYTA
+466 VPFVTFTA
-474 EELRTVEGAFAGSS
+474 EELRSVEGAFAGSS

-504 AYAAGRSGH
+504 AFAAGRSGH

>member
-1 MNIQMIAFTE
+1 MNIQTIAFTE
-11 KGYRLAEELRTRWI
+11 KGYRLAEQLRTRWI
-25 TASDTLCSVNAVDQ
+25 TASDTLCSANAVDR
-39 DASRIGVGGQKAL
+39 DASRRA
-52 WHSDSA
+52 
-58 VDQDVSRRGGGEQQ
+58 
-72 VAGLSED
+72 AGW
-79 LYSSY
+79 
-84 RGSSKELSQPPRIEL
+84 QPPCIEL

-113 SLQDIVGEWFTK
+113 SLHEIVAEWFTK
-125 PTGDTDVKRVSASD
+125 PADDTDGKRVSASSS
-139 FEEKPETCALGAGGL
+139 EEESGACVSGADGG
-154 EHGFESEKSD
+154 D
-164 ACEMDERTRDAGT
+164 RQ
-177 RRHPCD
+177 CD

-198 APFIHGKAVDPA
+198 APFICGKTVDPA

-301 LVQRPARHEAELVSA
+301 LVQRPARHEAELVPA

-334 PASEPDTGASDRPSD
+334 
-349 ASETQHPAYQNA
+349 
-361 ELSDARTDA
+361 
-370 VQVHALLDRDSAASG
+370 
-385 SLGISAHPA
+385 PA

-441 AVVAIA
+441 AVVALA

>member
-11 KGYRLAEELRTRWI
+11 KGYRLAEELRARWI
-25 TASDTLCSVNAVDQ
+25 TAP
-39 DASRIGVGGQKAL
+39 DAWSSAN
-52 WHSDSA
+52 A
-58 VDQDVSRRGGGEQQ
+58 VDQDVSRSGARGQHA
-72 VAGLSED
+72 VCPAA
-79 LYSSY
+79 
-84 RGSSKELSQPPRIEL
+84 QPPRIEL

-113 SLQDIVGEWFTK
+113 SLHDIVGEWFTK
-125 PTGDTDVKRVSASD
+125 PAGDTDETGASRPD
-139 FEEKPETCALGAGGL
+139 SEEK
-154 EHGFESEKSD
+154 SER
-164 ACEMDERTRDAGT
+164 CAGT
-177 RRHPCD
+177 EHPCD

-198 APFIHGKAVDPA
+198 APFITGKAVDPA

-291 RIYSDIPMER
+291 RIYSDIPMAR
-301 LVQRPARHEAELVSA
+301 LVQRPARHEAELVPA

-334 PASEPDTGASDRPSD
+334 PVSEPDAGASDRPSD
-349 ASETQHPAYQNA
+349 ASETQHSEYQNS
-361 ELSDARTDA
+361 ELSETRTDA
-370 VQVHALLDRDSAASG
+370 VQIHHLVDRDSVPSTASG
-385 SLGISAHPA
+385 SLGVSAHPS
-394 EKSSQ
+394 EKASQ

-406 AKRVH
+406 ANRVH

-441 AVVAIA
+441 AVVALA

-474 EELRTVEGAFAGSS
+474 EELRTVEGTFAGSS

>member
-11 KGYRLAEELRTRWI
+11 KGYRLAEQLRTRWI
-25 TASDTLCSVNAVDQ
+25 TTPDMLCSANAVDQ
-39 DASRIGVGGQKAL
+39 DASRAGGGQ
-52 WHSDSA
+52 
-58 VDQDVSRRGGGEQQ
+58 
-72 VAGLSED
+72 
-79 LYSSY
+79 
-84 RGSSKELSQPPRIEL
+84 PPCIEL

-113 SLQDIVGEWFTK
+113 SLHEIVAEWFAK
-125 PTGDTDVKRVSASD
+125 PTGGTDGKHVSASSS
-139 FEEKPETCALGAGGL
+139 EEKSSACVSGAGG
-154 EHGFESEKSD
+154 SD
-164 ACEMDERTRDAGT
+164 RS
-177 RRHPCD
+177 CD

-198 APFIHGKAVDPA
+198 APFICGKAVDPA

-301 LVQRPARHEAELVSA
+301 LVQRPARHEAELVPA

-327 YRTHILK
+327 YRTK
-334 PASEPDTGASDRPSD
+334 
-349 ASETQHPAYQNA
+349 
-361 ELSDARTDA
+361 
-370 VQVHALLDRDSAASG
+370 LLN
-385 SLGISAHPA
+385 
-394 EKSSQ
+394 Q
-399 AIGLRLI
+399 ATGLRLI

-441 AVVAIA
+441 AVVALA

-452 KQEAGILAYSYESG
+452 KQEAGILAYSYECG